1 MKKQFNEQQIITI
14 LKVAD
19 AGIPARELC
28 RKYGFSDTTF
38 YTWRKKIRRGG
49 CL

>member
-14 LKVAD
+14 LREVD
-19 AGIPARELC
+19 AGIPVRELC
-28 RKYGFSDTTF
+28 RKYGISATTF
-38 YTWRKKIRRGG
+38 YTWRKKIRRDG